1 MPNDGRIGLI
11 YFAND
16 RGRIVTEMSCM
27 VHGDDDVGLITA
39 ATAQWHDAEHLWR
52 NAPDGITVTDH
63 TKEVECLLLTGPK
76 ARDILDPLT
85 NGDLSRG
92 WLTTQLDTKVAG
104 KDCAPSG
111 GFPSQASLVGSFTA
125 PWTTRLRSGTR

>member
-1 MPNDGRIGLI
+1 MRDGCGVLAITGFTRLKVEGPGAREFVDGLTASRLPNDGRIGLI

-63 TKEVECLLLTGPK
+63 TQRGRVSATNRAEGP
-76 ARDILDPLT
+76 RHP
-85 NGDLSRG
+85 
-92 WLTTQLDTKVAG
+92 
-104 KDCAPSG
+104 
-111 GFPSQASLVGSFTA
+111 
-125 PWTTRLRSGTR
+125 